1 MSDYEE
7 DLDDFPLQNIN
18 RQAESMVGSHRAE
31 SSDQWTAGSGI
42 TTKIPPLFDGS
53 ASPVLSTRSAD
64 RRLDL
69 TVLEAGKRGPALKNR
84 LVGDAEMYKGLFD

>member
-1 MSDYEE
+1 MSDDEE
-7 DLDDFPLQNIN
+7 DLGDFPLQNIN

-53 ASPVLSTRSAD
+53 TSWFKYEELID
-64 RRLDL
+64 GWLDL
-69 TVLEAGKRGPALKNR
+69 AVLEAEKTRIGTEEPTCRRCRNAQRTL
-84 LVGDAEMYKGLFD
+84 

>member
-1 MSDYEE
+1 MSDCEE

-18 RQAESMVGSHRAE
+18 RQAESMVESHRAE

-53 ASPVLSTRSAD
+53 ASWFKYEELIDGWTSQCLKQENED
-64 RRLDL
+64 RH
-69 TVLEAGKRGPALKNR
+69 
-84 LVGDAEMYKGLFD
+84 